1 MTGMFTR
8 CVSYSSTPET
18 NSRYSMAEPLYVLW
32 DESHLWGLLLV
43 RTLAHF
49 SIPFRLVRAR
59 EITTGL
65 LQTNPPKLLAVPG
78 GFAKKKS
85 AALGRTGLEA
95 IRTFV
100 AAGGNYLGFC
110 GGAGLALSD
119 PGGLRLCSWSR
130 KPFANRLQ
138 HFASGH
144 VQAIPDS
151 DHDLSL
157 PHGPHNPLV
166 PVWWPARFQW
176 SHNDPDIDIVA
187 TYGKPGSDFM
197 MADIMLSS
205 LPEETLTDWEA
216 QYGVTLSPAF
226 LDKTPLIIH
235 GHFGQGRYLLSYA
248 HLETPGSSDA
258 NAWLFHI
265 LERLAGIPV
274 PKAEAS
280 VPEWKLSEPP
290 TAWPDP
296 LLMSNFKRLDE
307 TLRMGLAHSL
317 FFWRNGWLLGWRLGL
332 PGAGI
337 NGLYALLHETLAVSP
352 TAATLTY
359 WQREQ
364 KDFDQKMHLFC
375 EGLKGYLLAESL
387 AMTMHRADP
396 TAVPAAILK
405 AKRRQLFGPPPGMHA
420 NETGMA
426 DELVGC
432 LEELFWLAERE

>member
-1 MTGMFTR
+1 
-8 CVSYSSTPET
+8 
-18 NSRYSMAEPLYVLW
+18 MAEPLYVLW

-43 RTLAHF
+43 RALTHF

-65 LQTNPPKLLAVPG
+65 LLVDPPQLLVVPG
-78 GFAKKKS
+78 GFAKKK
-85 AALGRTGLEA
+85 AEALGRTGLEA
-95 IRTFV
+95 IRAFV
-100 AAGGNYLGFC
+100 ASGGNYLGFC

-119 PGGLRLCSWSR
+119 PGGLGLCPWSR

-144 VQAIPDS
+144 VQACPDC
-151 DHDLSL
+151 DHELS
-157 PHGPHNPLV
+157 PPDGPTFPLV
-166 PVWWPARFQW
+166 PVWWPARFQQK
-176 SHNDPDIDIVA
+176 NTAPDVDIVA
-187 TYGKPGSDFM
+187 TYGKPGPDFM
-197 MADIMLSS
+197 MADVVLSS
-205 LPEETLTDWEA
+205 LPEDTLTDWEN

-226 LDKTPLIIH
+226 LDKTPLVIH

-248 HLETPGSSDA
+248 HLETPGSCEA
-258 NAWLFHI
+258 NAWLFHL
-265 LERLAGIPV
+265 LERMAGIPQ
-274 PKAEAS
+274 PGIRAC
-280 VPEWKLSEPP
+280 VPEWKLCEPA

-296 LLMSNFKRLDE
+296 ILTTNFKRLDE

-359 WQREQ
+359 WQRE
-364 KDFDQKMHLFC
+364 KEDFDQKMRLFC
-375 EGLKGYLLAESL
+375 EGLQGYLLAESL

-396 TAVPAAILK
+396 TAVPASILK
-405 AKRRQLFGPPPGMHA
+405 AKRRELFGPPPGA
-420 NETGMA
+420 PSTETGMA

-432 LEELFWLAERE
+432 LEELFWLAARE